1 MKHFSNS
8 FREYATN
15 VINFEK
21 KIATVNKKRAKTA
34 SICSNMLHFQKKVL
48 KKV

>member
-21 KIATVNKKRAKTA
+21 KIATVNKKK
-34 SICSNMLHFQKKVL
+34 S
-48 KKV
+48 